1 MIIADTSCLILLS
14 KIGRL
19 NLLPQLFGGCRI
31 TPAVAAEYGL
41 AIPAWLEIQE
51 PTVRLPAQLLTRSIH
66 AGEHSA
72 LALALELPGSLLIL
86 DDEPA
91 RRLAQQLRLR
101 FTGTVGLLAL
111 AKSQGLLLSVRPV
124 AAELR
129 AVGMWLSDAVAER
142 VCRAAGE

>member
-1 MIIADTSCLILLS
+1 MIIADTSCLILLT

-19 NLLPQLFGGCRI
+19 NLLSQLFGGCRI

-41 AIPAWLEIQE
+41 DIPAWLEIQA
-51 PTVRLPAQLLTRSIH
+51 PIARLPAPLLTRSIH
-66 AGEHSA
+66 VGEHSA

-86 DDEPA
+86 DDAPA

-111 AKSQGLLLSVRPV
+111 AKDRGLLLHVRPV
-124 AAELR
+124 VAELR
-129 AVGMWLSDAVAER
+129 AAGMWLTDAVAER

>member
-1 MIIADTSCLILLS
+1 MIIADTSCLILLT

-19 NLLPQLFGGCRI
+19 DLLPRLFDGCRI

-41 AIPAWLEIQE
+41 AIPTWLEIQA
-51 PTVRLPAQLLTRSIH
+51 PTARLPAMLLTRSIH
-66 AGEHSA
+66 VGEHSA
-72 LALALELPGSLLIL
+72 LALALELPGSLLVL

-91 RRLAQQLRLR
+91 RRLAQKLQLR

-111 AKSQGLLLSVRPV
+111 AKARGLLLNIRPV
-124 AAELR
+124 VAELR
-129 AVGMWLSDAVAER
+129 AAGMWLSDAVAER